1 MEKHRVVTACV
12 STFCSILLN
21 APIRDIDHRLIEAS
35 NAINLTNAHPT
46 PQSIECLLPS
56 SSGVRLFVGEF
67 GQYGRAM
74 VFNPNSKSQLPIKQK
89 HKQQKGLSSSKLHV
103 FGIELTNRALY
114 ATPRDEDIILEL
126 IRRKQNPV
134 L

>member
-1 MEKHRVVTACV
+1 MEKHRGVTACV
-12 STFCSILLN
+12 STLCSILLN

-74 VFNPNSKSQLPIKQK
+74 VINPNSKSQLPICLNLY
-89 HKQQKGLSSSKLHV
+89 QQKGLSSTKQQKKS
-103 FGIELTNRALY
+103 IELTNRALY
-114 ATPRDEDIILEL
+114 ATPRDEY
-126 IRRKQNPV
+126 
-134 L
+134 

>member
-1 MEKHRVVTACV
+1 MEKHRGVTACV
-12 STFCSILLN
+12 STLCSILLN

-67 GQYGRAM
+67 GQYGRAKIN
-74 VFNPNSKSQLPIKQK
+74 NPKTKRRRP
-89 HKQQKGLSSSKLHV
+89 G
-103 FGIELTNRALY
+103 GRGRGRRGGRGAAGRRGGGGGRAGR
-114 ATPRDEDIILEL
+114 ARD
-126 IRRKQNPV
+126 
-134 L
+134 

>member
-1 MEKHRVVTACV
+1 MHRGVTACV
-12 STFCSILLN
+12 STLCSSLLN

-46 PQSIECLLPS
+46 PQSIECLLQS

-74 VFNPNSKSQLPIKQK
+74 VFNPNSKSQLPICLNL
-89 HKQQKGLSSSKLHV
+89 KQQKGLSSSKLHV
-103 FGIELTNRALY
+103 LGIELTNRALY
-114 ATPRDEDIILEL
+114 ATPRDEENKKEK
-126 IRRKQNPV
+126 IRRKRIPV